1 MTDAWRAEALRC
13 AASAQLHAIQYY
25 RREQLAMLMWR
36 ASACSITADELLALL
51 LALLSSSTVPDDVA
65 RCLSFFPWAAFLLRF
80 VERSRVRDETVLQFR
95 IDASLRDVL
104 PWNVCCG
111 KLLRLR
117 SLLSRLVARLTP
129 PASPPASPPRLAE
142 ELTDQLATTLRAH
155 ECLLSLDAAFVGCIA
170 RQYDLV
176 ANELRWLALPTVLQR
191 SLKYTSV
198 HASFALCDAWQPSA
212 LKALVLLC
220 APRSLPSKAAVDHAL
235 LDSHVREVRTRL
247 LVQLFECAE
256 HYIAACG
263 CDFVQQAA
271 TSLLSVSTAIDAL
284 LPLVADLLHTPI
296 AVVGCGKT
304 ALIVHPTS
312 AAREAQ
318 QPTVLL
324 ERQEGVWY
332 VARLCDVAAAASFV
346 QRELR
351 SSSTPASLALAQLL
365 RLPSTNDETRLHDAN
380 ECTIDAL
387 LRLVGGENDTYFNDV
402 AVRDL
407 LRLVTRDCAGIV
419 CFEPLSVDTST
430 PVARENF
437 VKAAERARAAV
448 RERNA
453 QMLLVPW
460 NNRSGHWAL
469 LCLDW
474 PAQTARYF
482 DSLSGEQPPELR
494 WGCKMFFGDTWN
506 GAVQTVQ
513 SPQQNDAHSCG
524 AYMLLNAWYV
534 ARARPLPPTH
544 PPGAVLRDR
553 LARAWLHNTPHT
565 L

>member
-1 MTDAWRAEALRC
+1 M
-13 AASAQLHAIQYY
+13 
-25 RREQLAMLMWR
+25 
-36 ASACSITADELLALL
+36 
-51 LALLSSSTVPDDVA
+51 
-65 RCLSFFPWAAFLLRF
+65 AAFLLRF
-80 VERSRVRDETVLQFR
+80 IERSRVRDATLLQLR

-129 PASPPASPPRLAE
+129 PPSPLRLAE
-142 ELTDQLATTLRAH
+142 ELTEQLAATLRAR
-155 ECLLSLDAAFVGCIA
+155 ECLLSLDAAFVGCVA

-176 ANELRWLALPTVLQR
+176 ANELRWLTLPDVLQR
-191 SLKYTSV
+191 TLKYTCA
-198 HASFALCDAWQPSA
+198 HATFVLCSAWQPSA

-220 APRSLPSKAAVDHAL
+220 APRTLPSKAAL
-235 LDSHVREVRTRL
+235 LDAHIREVRTRL
-247 LVQLFECAE
+247 LVQLFECAA

-271 TSLLSVSTAIDAL
+271 TSLLTASAAIDAL
-284 LPLVADLLHTPI
+284 LPLFADLLRTPI
-296 AVVGCGKT
+296 VVVACGKPP
-304 ALIVHPTS
+304 LIVHTTS
-312 AAREAQ
+312 VARKAQ

-324 ERQEGVWY
+324 ELQEGVWY
-332 VARLCDVAAAASFV
+332 VALLCDAAAAASFV
-346 QRELR
+346 EREWRR
-351 SSSTPASLALAQLL
+351 SSALASLALVELL
-365 RLPSTNDETRLHDAN
+365 RAPSTNDETRLHGAN
-380 ECTIDAL
+380 ECSIDAL
-387 LRLVGGENDTYFNDV
+387 LRLVGGEKDTYFNDD
-402 AVRDL
+402 AIRDL
-407 LRLVTRDCAGIV
+407 LWLVTRDCAGIL

-482 DSLSGEQPPELR
+482 DSLGGEQPPELLS
-494 WGCKMFFGDTWN
+494 GCKMFFGDTWN
-506 GAVQTVQ
+506 GAVQTVR

>member
-1 MTDAWRAEALRC
+1 
-13 AASAQLHAIQYY
+13 
-25 RREQLAMLMWR
+25 
-36 ASACSITADELLALL
+36 
-51 LALLSSSTVPDDVA
+51 
-65 RCLSFFPWAAFLLRF
+65 
-80 VERSRVRDETVLQFR
+80 
-95 IDASLRDVL
+95 
-104 PWNVCCG
+104 
-111 KLLRLR
+111 
-117 SLLSRLVARLTP
+117 
-129 PASPPASPPRLAE
+129 
-142 ELTDQLATTLRAH
+142 
-155 ECLLSLDAAFVGCIA
+155 LLSLDAAFVGCVA

-176 ANELRWLALPTVLQR
+176 ANELRWLTLPDVLQR
-191 SLKYTSV
+191 TLKYTSAHMAFV
-198 HASFALCDAWQPSA
+198 LCDAWQPSA

-220 APRSLPSKAAVDHAL
+220 ASRALASKAAL
-235 LDSHVREVRTRL
+235 LDSDICEVRTRL

-256 HYIAACG
+256 HYMAVCG

-271 TSLLSVSTAIDAL
+271 TSLLTASTAIDAL
-284 LPLVADLLHTPI
+284 LPLVADLLRSPI
-296 AVVGCGKT
+296 AVVACGKLP
-304 ALIVHPTS
+304 LIVHTTS
-312 AAREAQ
+312 VTREAQ

-332 VARLCDVAAAASFV
+332 VARLCDAAAAASFV
-346 QRELR
+346 EREWRR
-351 SSSTPASLALAQLL
+351 SSAPASLALVELL
-365 RLPSTNDETRLHDAN
+365 RAPSTNDETRLHGAN
-380 ECTIDAL
+380 ECTVDAL
-387 LRLVGGENDTYFNDV
+387 LRLVGGEKDTYFNDV
-402 AVRDL
+402 AIRDL

-469 LCLDW
+469 LCLNW

-482 DSLSGEQPPELR
+482 DSLDNDRPPPELLSV
-494 WGCKMFFGDTWN
+494 CKMFFSDTWN
-506 GAVQTVQ
+506 GAVQTVR
-513 SPQQNDAHSCG
+513 SPQQDDAHSCG

-544 PPGAVLRDR
+544 PPGALLRDR
-553 LARAWLHNTPHT
+553 LARAWLHNAPHT